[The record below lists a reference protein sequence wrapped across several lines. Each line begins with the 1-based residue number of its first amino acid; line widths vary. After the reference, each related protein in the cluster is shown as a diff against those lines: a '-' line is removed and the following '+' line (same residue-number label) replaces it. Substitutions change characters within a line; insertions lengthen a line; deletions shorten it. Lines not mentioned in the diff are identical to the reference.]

1 MKNTYQNFRQG
12 VEHSK
17 MLRERS
23 MLQSLITLGLF
34 FLRTVKAEC
43 PVPRVLEYSVIL
55 SSEAVLRNEFP
66 EGSLITLEC
75 DNGYVAQE
83 GSHTITCLSGNWTE
97 VKLRCTRKDC
107 GPPKVI
113 PHLTFLYQNGKN
125 ATYFTDRI
133 TAVCEQGFQ
142 LVGSSFWQCL
152 NHGWKGR
159 SICEGQRFQHP
170 SKTPMKEQNESSV
183 SESTGTI
190 IAVFGAVFGIGL
202 CVILCL
208 CYKDKNK
215 GLTSP
220 HNEAVTSYLLGAMS
234 ASHDAI
240 AYLLRDSRLCR
251 SFRYKQPCIASGSC
265 EEFSLESIEKKK
277 GRFVHGDYFSCIRCV
292 VFIAYTVHRAV
303 LIVFIDCSSAAGSET
318 DSEQG
323 NAPQTSSKRT
333 EFRQNAASYDTYCS
347 EATNSHFTVL

>member
-159 SICEGQRFQHP
+159 SICEEIVCGEAQNDTLPVLENGRIVKAPLHKEHITFGDSIQYSCNDDYHLTGNDTIKCTENGYTNLPKCERQRFQHP

-240 AYLLRDSRLCR
+240 AS
-251 SFRYKQPCIASGSC
+251 
-265 EEFSLESIEKKK
+265 
-277 GRFVHGDYFSCIRCV
+277 
-292 VFIAYTVHRAV
+292 
-303 LIVFIDCSSAAGSET
+303 AGSET